1 MTRWRAS
8 MAIGACMAF
17 FISAGALA
25 LAAETTLDEY
35 KEAVEPIC
43 RANSAANQRI
53 LAGVRAEVKEG
64 KLKPAAAKFR
74 RAAEALKQTHRELVA
89 VPKPATEES
98 RLRKWLEYVKE
109 EVELLQNAA
118 KALQHGQANRARRYV
133 VIMTA
138 TANRANSQILPL
150 DLRACLFH
158 PGQYT

>member
-1 MTRWRAS
+1 MTWKAP
-8 MAIGACMAF
+8 MAIGACLAF
-17 FISAGALA
+17 FICAAALA
-25 LAAETTLDEY
+25 LAAETTPDEY

-43 RANSAANQRI
+43 SANAAANKRI
-53 LAGVRAEVKEG
+53 LAGARAEVKEG

-89 VPKPATEES
+89 VPKPVAEEG
-98 RLRKWLEYVKE
+98 RLRKWLEDVKE
-109 EVELLQNAA
+109 EVELLQKAA

-158 PGQYT
+158 PNQYT